1 MPTNTEATP
10 PATGAS
16 RAFELYD
23 AKMPVRRY
31 KLLLQT
37 FLKRRGSG
45 TRQAIADALG
55 LTRGFVTQMT
65 SPAYDLAIPETHVR
79 ALVKLAGLRASEERA
94 FLDAYIA
101 AHPDRAAEVMGGAT
115 PQTHR
120 TLTITLPML
129 ASEAAQCRL
138 EALIERFAKDVA
150 AAMLAGEAEARK
162 AEA

>member
-1 MPTNTEATP
+1 MPTITDPQSPSA
-10 PATGAS
+10 GAS

-45 TRQAIADALG
+45 TRQAMADALG

-79 ALVKLAGLRASEERA
+79 SLVRLAGLEPAEERA
-94 FLDAYIA
+94 FLDAYVA
-101 AHPDRAAEVMGGAT
+101 AHPDRAAEMLGSGTAHA
-115 PQTHR
+115 QR
-120 TLTITLPML
+120 TLTITLPAL

-138 EALIERFAKDVA
+138 EALVERFAKDVA
-150 AAMLAGEAEARK
+150 AAMLASEGEARK
-162 AEA
+162 TGT